1 MQLGANVR
9 AALGNM
15 LAKAVSVPL
24 EKVCRLL
31 LFAVAAR
38 TLKEVAFGRFQFAD
52 TVAALLVLAT
62 DLGIGMWTTRALA
75 RRRHTPQEIVGTGMW
90 VRSLAAAPYLALV
103 GVTALLGAERQPD
116 TRRALL
122 CLGIAA
128 LAGVFIE
135 YCGAIFRGHER
146 LRDEA
151 HLNVVRAVLVTL
163 AGLGALAWQPSVGAL
178 AAGVMLGSVSA
189 AVHGLWIVRYRY
201 RLPTPFANKP
211 FDSSLRRSLART
223 AIRQAFPLWL
233 ATLMS
238 LVYFKGDAVLLRL
251 WAGDAAVGA
260 YSAAFKI
267 FEGTMI
273 LPSIVLAASFPS
285 LVRAHD
291 QVQVHAR
298 LHAQA
303 RAHRRRAELG
313 LGLGLLGLGALV
325 GGILWATSATVIRLA
340 FGPTF
345 ANAVPALRVLSLAI
359 PLLFANYGLT
369 HFLIARHLE
378 RYNLAFT
385 IGLVILNLGSNW
397 VLIPRWGALGAAW
410 ATLGTELALSV
421 CCMVMLAER
430 SPASSSPEPPRTPPP
445 EPSATNKV
453 RRSE

>member
-1 MQLGANVR
+1 
-9 AALGNM
+9 
-15 LAKAVSVPL
+15 
-24 EKVCRLL
+24 
-31 LFAVAAR
+31 
-38 TLKEVAFGRFQFAD
+38 
-52 TVAALLVLAT
+52 
-62 DLGIGMWTTRALA
+62 
-75 RRRHTPQEIVGTGMW
+75 
-90 VRSLAAAPYLALV
+90 
-103 GVTALLGAERQPD
+103 
-116 TRRALL
+116 
-122 CLGIAA
+122 
-128 LAGVFIE
+128 
-135 YCGAIFRGHER
+135 
-146 LRDEA
+146 
-151 HLNVVRAVLVTL
+151 VLVTL
-163 AGLGALAWQPSVGAL
+163 AGLGALALQPSVGAL
-178 AAGVMLGSVSA
+178 AAGVMLGSVGA
-189 AVHGLWIVRYRY
+189 AAYGLWIVRHRY
-201 RLPTPFANKP
+201 RLPTLFAHRP
-211 FDSSLRRSLART
+211 FDPSLRRSLART

-251 WAGDAAVGA
+251 WAGDAAVGS
-260 YSAAFKI
+260 YSVAFKL

-291 QVQVHAR
+291 QVEAR
-298 LHAQA
+298 IDAEA
-303 RAHRRRAELG
+303 PAHRRRAELG
-313 LGLGLLGLGALV
+313 LGLGLLGLGGLV
-325 GGILWATSATVIRLA
+325 GAVLWATSATVIRLA

-421 CCMVMLAER
+421 CCLVMLAER